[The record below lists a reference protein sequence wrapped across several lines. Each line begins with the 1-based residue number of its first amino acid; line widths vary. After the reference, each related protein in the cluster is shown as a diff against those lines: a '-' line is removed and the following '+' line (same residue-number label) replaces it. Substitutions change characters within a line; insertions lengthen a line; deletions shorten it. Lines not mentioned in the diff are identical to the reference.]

1 VCMCACVQFN
11 QVIALLKAA
20 CGRNKCV
27 CRNMCAYKQVKA
39 YAQVRLRGLQL
50 FNASLEIASVSC
62 WIVATI
68 GVMTLS
74 IPS

>member
-1 VCMCACVQFN
+1 
-11 QVIALLKAA
+11 
-20 CGRNKCV
+20 
-27 CRNMCAYKQVKA
+27 MCAYKQVKA